1 MNNTVYYLPGMGGRL
16 NTGLGRGIHDRGF
29 KVVGRETRG
38 DFQKYSFQ
46 AKIDLVANDLE
57 EHFWHE
63 DAKVVV
69 NSFGAYLFFHAQLQ
83 MRPYPGKVLILS
95 PIIGGSNHDET
106 MMRFYPPRADVL
118 VQAATDG
125 VFPCPTN
132 AQIHVGSQDWQSGPE
147 GVVSFGDTVG
157 IPVNVVS
164 EQGHMLSV
172 DYVGKL
178 LVEHLAI

>member
-1 MNNTVYYLPGMGGRL
+1 MHNTVYYLPGMGGRL
-16 NTGLGRGIHDRGF
+16 HTGLGKGIHDSGF

-38 DFQKYSFQ
+38 DFQRYSFQ

-57 EHFWHE
+57 DHFWNE
-63 DAKVVV
+63 DGKVVV

-95 PIIGGSNHDET
+95 PIIGGSNHVET

-118 VQAATDG
+118 VQTATDG

-147 GVVSFGDTVG
+147 GVVNFGNTVG

-164 EQGHMLSV
+164 EQALRRSV
-172 DYVGKL
+172 RTTL
-178 LVEHLAI
+178 RRCHPLRH